1 MIALLHEQGSE
12 PLDDRLAMAVWTLPI
27 TAMLLGLF
35 GIPGSAAVLAAF
47 AVRLLWRLK
56 TSDAAHPARSGEG
69 AAGPAAISSPIP
81 AA

>member
-1 MIALLHEQGSE
+1 
-12 PLDDRLAMAVWTLPI
+12 
-27 TAMLLGLF
+27 MLLGLF

-56 TSDAAHPARSGEG
+56 TGDAARPARSGEG
-69 AAGPAAISSPIP
+69 ATAGHPAIPGPIP